1 MPTSMFGAKDMDTCT
16 VHAAYQTYVSLNEL
30 HVNAYV

>member
-1 MPTSMFGAKDMDTCT
+1 MSTSMFGAKDMYTCT
-16 VHAAYQTYVSLNEL
+16 VHAAYQIYVSLNKL